1 MKLEVG
7 KTYTIVIPEQIAH
20 LYINEDPIISPEQ
33 TKILTVQP
41 KPKFVFVEGVEKEPL
56 PEHLKGDS
64 WYAVK
69 YEGKERTYWF
79 YLQDYYTI
87 SEVLEVESC

>member
-7 KTYTIVIPEQIAH
+7 KTYKILCPELVMHVGVCDDPVVIPES
-20 LYINEDPIISPEQ
+20 L
-33 TKILTVQP
+33 KVLTVQP

-56 PEHLKGDS
+56 PEHLKDDN

-79 YLQDYYTI
+79 YLQDDY
-87 SEVLEVESC
+87 EVVEGESC